1 MIIYLG
7 GPIIMII
14 YSGGPII
21 MTQIEN
27 EYGNYGYTD
36 YVRDKVNINLIACF

>member
-1 MIIYLG
+1 
-7 GPIIMII
+7 
-14 YSGGPII
+14 

-36 YVRDKVNINLIACF
+36 YPRDKVILLYFYIPYKCYHIKSKLFIE

>member
-1 MIIYLG
+1 
-7 GPIIMII
+7 
-14 YSGGPII
+14 

-36 YVRDKVNINLIACF
+36 YPRDKVILYNDILYKC

>member
-1 MIIYLG
+1 
-7 GPIIMII
+7 
-14 YSGGPII
+14 

-36 YVRDKVNINLIACF
+36 YPRDKVILYILLLIYFTNAII

>member
-1 MIIYLG
+1 
-7 GPIIMII
+7 
-14 YSGGPII
+14 

-36 YVRDKVNINLIACF
+36 WPRDKVKLLSYVCVCVYCVCVRAKTCDLEYYK